1 MANTPL
7 ENAGIWV
14 AIITGAVPLAGVIV
28 RKIYIRISNSYF
40 LIRTF
45 LEHGVEVPKKVDEM
59 AAKMDALDAK
69 VIDVIKEVK
78 PNGGSSLRDAVARIE
93 MNQYISDQQRRAL
106 LNLAPVPAFESDSTG
121 ECIWANRAYLRVVGK
136 SLEEVLGFGWINH
149 IAPNDQE
156 VVRARWIE
164 AIKDGRDFVLDYHI
178 LTVTGAA
185 QLVHGQAFPIR
196 DIKNQVIGYNG
207 TMEAR
212 Q

>member
-7 ENAGIWV
+7 ENAGILV
-14 AIITGAVPLAGVIV
+14 AIITGALTIAGAVV
-28 RKIYIRISNSYF
+28 RPICIRISNSYF

-45 LEHGVEVPKKVDEM
+45 LEHGVEVPKKVEEM
-59 AAKMDALDAK
+59 TAKIESLDAK

-106 LNLAPVPAFESDSTG
+106 LNLAPVPAFESNKSG
-121 ECIWANRAYLRVVGK
+121 ECIWANRAYLRAVGK
-136 SLEEVLGFGWINH
+136 SLDEVLGFGWINH

-156 VVRARWIE
+156 VVRARWTE
-164 AIKDGRDFVLDYHI
+164 AIQDGRDFVLDYHI
-178 LTVTGAA
+178 LTATGGA

-196 DIKNQVIGYNG
+196 DTKNKVIGYNG
-207 TMEAR
+207 TMEPR
-212 Q
+212 H